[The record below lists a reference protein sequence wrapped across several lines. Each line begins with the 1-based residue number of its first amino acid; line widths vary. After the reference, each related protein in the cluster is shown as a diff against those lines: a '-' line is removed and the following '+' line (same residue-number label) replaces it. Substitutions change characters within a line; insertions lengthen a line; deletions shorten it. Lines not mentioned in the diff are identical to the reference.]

1 VNENARHRA
10 AHFHFCVPQI
20 RMLSPLFLQ
29 SHVFLC
35 RGNRHWVILDAG
47 RDKYHC
53 VNRRQFETLG
63 PSLKGWEGAAAPT
76 GDPAAAPAD
85 VVALAKDLLSLNI
98 LSEHASQAKDALPSV
113 YPLPTQAIDPDSP
126 GPSRWL
132 TCRYANAFFAS
143 AARGS
148 RELRE
153 KRFPD
158 IIEQVRVR
166 KARNAAPFDLERAR
180 LLAAIFDRLRP
191 FYPQN
196 YDCLPDSLRLI
207 HFLARF
213 GLFPDWVFGVIA
225 DPFEAHCWVQAGSLV
240 LNDRLERV
248 SAFTPIMSI

>member
-1 VNENARHRA
+1 
-10 AHFHFCVPQI
+10 
-20 RMLSPLFLQ
+20 MLGPLFLQ

-35 RGNRHWVILDAG
+35 RGKRHWVILDAD

-63 PSLKGWEGAAAPT
+63 PLLKGWEGAVAP
-76 GDPAAAPAD
+76 GDPAAVPTD
-85 VVALAKDLLSLNI
+85 VITLAKDLLSLNI
-98 LSEHASQAKDALPSV
+98 LSEHAARAKDALPSA

-132 TCRYANAFFAS
+132 TCTHAKAFFAS
-143 AARGS
+143 SARAS

-158 IIEQVRVR
+158 IIEQVRER
-166 KARNAAPFDLERAR
+166 KIRNAAAFDLEHAR
-180 LLAAIFDRLRP
+180 LLASVFDRLRP
-191 FYPQN
+191 FYPQR

-213 GLFPDWVFGVIA
+213 GLYADWVFGVIA
-225 DPFEAHCWVQAGSLV
+225 DPFEAHCWVQAGDLV

-248 SAFTPIMSI
+248 SAFTPIMCI